1 MSTPAL
7 EPLRG
12 HDSPRWLASVTD
24 AREAL
29 LARDAGADVLD
40 AKNPHAGPL
49 GALPLAG
56 VRDMRAAL
64 GPRALLSAT
73 TGDLEHMPAQALAC
87 ASRALLDAGVDV
99 VKIALYPAPSL
110 HACIDALAPL
120 ARRGALVGVL
130 LADRLH
136 GPCAPQHLPELLRA
150 MARARWAGVVLDTAD
165 KSAGAL
171 PERMAPAQLREFI
184 DHAHEHELLCG
195 LAGSLRVRHIGEL
208 APLRP
213 DLLGFRGALCS
224 AALRTAGLDATR
236 VAEVAAAMRA
246 VAQAAAR
253 AA

>member
-1 MSTPAL
+1 MNTTRL
-7 EPLRG
+7 QQLRRG
-12 HDSPRWLASVTD
+12 AAPGWLASVTD

-40 AKNPHAGPL
+40 AKNPSAGAL
-49 GALPLAG
+49 GALPLHV
-56 VRDMRAAL
+56 VREMRAAL
-64 GPRALLSAT
+64 GPRPLLSAT
-73 TGDLEHMPAQALAC
+73 TGDLVDMPARDLAD

-99 VKIALYPAPSL
+99 VKIALYPASSL
-110 HACIDALAPL
+110 ADCIDALAPL
-120 ARRGALVGVL
+120 ARRHALVGVL

-136 GPCAPQHLPELLRA
+136 GPCAPQRLHGLLGA
-150 MARARWAGVVLDTAD
+150 MARSHWAGVVLDTAD

-171 PERMAPAQLREFI
+171 PERMPAQGLREFI
-184 DHAHEHELLCG
+184 AHARAHGLLCG
-195 LAGSLRVRHIGEL
+195 LAGSLRAHHVGEL